1 MPVVGTITG
10 FDSETITK
18 PGKKPFTVHKV
29 SVDGVWYECGYKKPS
44 GVGIGSLVQFEAE
57 KKFGKMAVI
66 GEVMTAAAGTP
77 PSLPISARRFVAL
90 SGGGGYSRGDST
102 PPQRDEFG
110 VLRSSRGDAVKE
122 FPVPVMHPD
131 RSIVRQNALAH
142 ATNLVIAFRAG
153 SEKVDLS
160 DSEAWDAITDRVI
173 AVAYDLERYATGAI
187 EREAAAAGTLARP
200 E

>member
-18 PGKKPFTVHKV
+18 PGKKRFTVHKV

-44 GVGIGSLVQFEAE
+44 GVGLGSLVQFEAE
-57 KKFGKMAVI
+57 KRFGKMAAVSEI
-66 GEVMTAAAGTP
+66 LPAPNGTP
-77 PSLPISARRFVAL
+77 PFQPPAAPSAPRA
-90 SGGGGYSRGDST
+90 SGGGYGRGDNT
-102 PPQRDEFG
+102 PPQRDESG

-131 RSIVRQNALAH
+131 RSIIRQNALAH

-153 SEKVDLS
+153 SEKVDLT
-160 DSEAWDAITDRVI
+160 DSESWDAITDRVT

>member
-29 SVDGVWYECGYKKPS
+29 SVDGVWYECGYKKPG

-57 KKFGKMAVI
+57 KKFGKMAVV
-66 GEVMTAAAGTP
+66 GEVVTAAAGTP
-77 PSLPISARRFVAL
+77 PSQPAAPAAPRA
-90 SGGGGYSRGDST
+90 SGSGYSRGDST
-102 PPQRDEFG
+102 PPQRDEAG
-110 VLRSSRGDAVKE
+110 VLRSNRGDAIKE

-131 RSIVRQNALAH
+131 RSIIRQNALAH
-142 ATNLVIAFRAG
+142 ATNIVIAFRAG
-153 SEKVDLS
+153 SEKVDLGS
-160 DSEAWDAITDRVI
+160 QEDWDAITDRVI

-187 EREAAAAGTLARP
+187 ERDAVAAGTLARP

>member
-44 GVGIGSLVQFEAE
+44 GVGLGSLVQFEAE
-57 KKFGKMAVI
+57 KKFGKMAAVTEI
-66 GEVMTAAAGTP
+66 MPAPNGTP
-77 PSLPISARRFVAL
+77 PSQPAAPAASRPA
-90 SGGGGYSRGDST
+90 GGGYSRGDST
-102 PPQRDEFG
+102 PPQRDEAG

-153 SEKVDLS
+153 SEKVFL
-160 DSEAWDAITDRVI
+160 DSQEDWDAITDRVI

-187 EREAAAAGTLARP
+187 ERDAAAAGTLIRS